1 MAQHLLDLLR
11 DFLVRYGY
19 LAVAAIL
26 ALENAG
32 LPLPGE
38 TILLLASFL
47 AYSEHL
53 LRLPV
58 LILVGIIAATV
69 GDNAGFLI
77 GYRGGRRF
85 LDNYQH
91 IFRIKQRTLRRA
103 ERVFQ
108 RYGAATIFFA
118 RFVFGL
124 RVIAGPLAGAL
135 RMPWKKFAVFNFL
148 GATLWVSVMCA
159 VGYLFGRHWQTLMA
173 LFRRIDISI
182 VVLACILVLYLWR
195 KYRAETEPDD

>member
-1 MAQHLLDLLR
+1 M
-11 DFLVRYGY
+11 
-19 LAVAAIL
+19 
-26 ALENAG
+26 
-32 LPLPGE
+32 
-38 TILLLASFL
+38 
-47 AYSEHL
+47 
-53 LRLPV
+53 
-58 LILVGIIAATV
+58 

-85 LDNYQH
+85 LENYQH

-124 RVIAGPLAGAL
+124 RVIAGPLAGVL

-148 GATLWVSVMCA
+148 GATLWVVVISVL
-159 VGYLFGRHWQTLMA
+159 GYVFGSRWKLLMHFMKRFDMA
-173 LFRRIDISI
+173 L
-182 VVLACILVLYLWR
+182 LAALVLLVAMMWWR
-195 KYRAETEPDD
+195 GRAAGEDR

>member
-1 MAQHLLDLLR
+1 
-11 DFLVRYGY
+11 

-58 LILVGIIAATV
+58 LILVGIIAATM

-85 LDNYQH
+85 LENYQH

-124 RVIAGPLAGAL
+124 RVIAGPLAGVL

-159 VGYLFGRHWQTLMA
+159 VGYLFGRHWQRLMA
-173 LFRRIDISI
+173 FFRRIDILI
-182 VVLACILVLYLWR
+182 AVLACILVSYLWR